1 MGQVSRK
8 IDDRKST
15 SDRMNELLQFRAT
28 HPTKRQSID
37 GVEWNY
43 ILSGTGTETVL
54 ILSGMLGRADTGY
67 KMVMNF
73 EKTYRVLSISY
84 PRHDK
89 MDAFI
94 NGLIKLLDQEGI
106 QRVHFVGT
114 SLGTSVGHVLVRRY
128 PDRIN
133 RMVLSTFGLCDDK
146 KLRQIKQL
154 IGFLGLLPYWVI
166 KKYFKLGSPKILKGL
181 DESDKQFQLAYL
193 NDLLDIDKQTMI
205 SQYRLLLE
213 MFENPSYGTDQ
224 PIGNSSILIM
234 QSQDDENWNHNEQS
248 AFRQTYPN
256 ARIQLFE
263 EGGHLR
269 EIRDENKHI
278 VTVRHFLELESA

>member
-1 MGQVSRK
+1 MGQVSSK
-8 IDDRKST
+8 IDDRKLAY
-15 SDRMNELLQFRAT
+15 DQMNELLQFRST

-213 MFENPSYGTDQ
+213 IFENPSYGTDQ
-224 PIGNSSILIM
+224 PINNSSILIM

-278 VTVRHFLELESA
+278 ATVRHFLELESA